1 MSNGNSRAS
10 WKYAFAYT
18 GIVVGAG
25 FATGQEVLQFF
36 ASYGLISFLGVVLTG
51 LIVMFIG
58 RQAAKLGYSTHA
70 ESHVLPLNT
79 LFGKKFG
86 LVIDI
91 ILAFFLYGLAIVM
104 IAGSGATFNEG
115 FGIHPQIGAIILI
128 VLALITLLMDFE
140 KIISVIGVI
149 TPVLVVAMF
158 FIAGYNVLNPMV
170 PLSEVNQ
177 YNDVS
182 RTPTGSWW
190 FDAITYAGF
199 TLATA
204 FSFLSIMG
212 SESARQSIVRRGA
225 IYGGLI
231 IMIIMLLIN
240 FGVLS
245 IIPNAYDVSL
255 PTMEMANNVAPWFG
269 TAYSIIII
277 LLIYNSIVGFL
288 YPFLARFSTP
298 GTKKYKILLVGSLV
312 IGYFGTYVG
321 FVELV
326 NIIYPLFGYVGM
338 VIGIMLTVRWVYL
351 KFKARQLAEKISDN
365 DEEEQ

>member
-1 MSNGNSRAS
+1 MANGKSRAS

-36 ASYGLISFLGVVLTG
+36 ASYGLISFIGVILTG
-51 LIVMFIG
+51 LAVMFIG

-79 LFGKKFG
+79 LFGKKLG
-86 LVIDI
+86 LVVDI

-115 FGIHPQIGAIILI
+115 FGIHPQVGAIILI
-128 VLALITLLMDFE
+128 ILAFITLLMDFD
-140 KIISVIGVI
+140 KIVSIIGVI
-149 TPVLVVAMF
+149 TPVLVIAMF
-158 FIAGYNVLNPMV
+158 FIAGYNILNPMV

-182 RTPTGSWW
+182 RTPTGFWW

-225 IYGGLI
+225 VYGGLLI
-231 IMIIMLLIN
+231 TLLMLLIN

-245 IIPNAYDVSL
+245 IIPNAYDVAL
-255 PTMEMANNVAPWFG
+255 PTMQMAVNVSPWLG
-269 TAYSIIII
+269 TAYSVIII

-288 YPFLARFSTP
+288 FPFLARFTKP
-298 GTKKYKILLVGSLV
+298 GTGKYKILLAASLI

-338 VIGIMLTVRWVYL
+338 TIGVMLTVRWVFL
-351 KFKARQLAEKISDN
+351 KLKARKLAEKLSDN
-365 DEEEQ
+365 EDE

>member
-1 MSNGNSRAS
+1 MSNGNRRAS

-36 ASYGLISFLGVVLTG
+36 ASYGLISFVGVILTG
-51 LIVMFIG
+51 LAIMFIG

-79 LFGKKFG
+79 LFGKKLG
-86 LVIDI
+86 LVVDI

-115 FGIHPQIGAIILI
+115 FGIHPQIGAIVLIIL
-128 VLALITLLMDFE
+128 AFITLLMDFD
-140 KIISVIGVI
+140 KIVSIIGVI
-149 TPVLVVAMF
+149 TPVLVIAMF
-158 FIAGYNVLNPMV
+158 FIATYNVINPMV
-170 PLSEVNQ
+170 PLSEVHL

-225 IYGGLI
+225 VLGGLL
-231 IMIIMLLIN
+231 IMILMLLIN

-245 IIPNAYDVSL
+245 IIPNAYSVSL
-255 PTMEMANNVAPWFG
+255 PTMQMADNISPWLG
-269 TAYSIIII
+269 TAYSVIII

-288 YPFLARFSTP
+288 FPFLARFSRP
-298 GTKKYKILLVGSLV
+298 GTKKYKILLASSLV
-312 IGYFGTYVG
+312 LGYFGTYVG

-338 VIGIMLTVRWVYL
+338 IIGVMLTVRWVFL
-351 KFKARQLAEKISDN
+351 KRKARRLAGRFSRSSRD
-365 DEEEQ
+365 

>member
-1 MSNGNSRAS
+1 MSNGNRRAS

-25 FATGQEVLQFF
+25 FSTGQEVLQFF
-36 ASYGLISFLGVVLTG
+36 ASHGLISIAGVILTG
-51 LIVMFIG
+51 LIIMFIG

-79 LFGKKFG
+79 LFGKKLG
-86 LVIDI
+86 LVVDI
-91 ILAFFLYGLAIVM
+91 ILAFFLYGLAVVM

-115 FGIHPQIGAIILI
+115 FGIHPQIGAIVLIIL
-128 VLALITLLMDFE
+128 AFITLLMDFD
-140 KIISVIGVI
+140 KIISVIGII
-149 TPVLVVAMF
+149 TPVLVIAMF
-158 FIAGYNVLNPMV
+158 FIAGYNILNPMI

-177 YNDVS
+177 YNDPS
-182 RTPTGSWW
+182 WTPTSSWW
-190 FDAITYAGF
+190 FDAITYSGF

-225 IYGGLI
+225 VYGGLL
-231 IMIIMLLIN
+231 IMLLMLLIT

-245 IIPNAYDVSL
+245 ILPIAYDVAL
-255 PTMEMANNVAPWFG
+255 PTMQMAANISPWFG
-269 TAYSIIII
+269 TAYSVIII

-288 YPFLARFSTP
+288 YPFLARFSKP
-298 GTKKYKILLVGSLV
+298 GSKKYKILLIVSLV

-326 NIIYPLFGYVGM
+326 KIIYPLFGYVGL
-338 VIGIMLTVRWVYL
+338 VIGVMLTLRWVFL
-351 KFKARQLAEKISDN
+351 KFKARKLAEKISDSN
-365 DEEEQ
+365 EE

>member
-1 MSNGNSRAS
+1 MSNGFKRAS

-36 ASYGLISFLGVVLTG
+36 SSYGLISIIGVILTG

-58 RQAAKLGYSTHA
+58 RQAAKLGYQTHA

-79 LFGKKFG
+79 LFGTRLGK
-86 LVIDI
+86 VVDI

-115 FGIHPQIGAIILI
+115 FGLNAQAGAIFLI
-128 VLALITLLMDFE
+128 IVAFFTLLMDFD
-140 KIISVIGVI
+140 KIVSVIGAI

-158 FIAGYNVLNPMV
+158 IISGYNILNPMV
-170 PLSEVNQ
+170 PLSEVGE

-182 RTPTGSWW
+182 HSPTGSWW
-190 FDAITYAGF
+190 FDAITYSGF

-225 IYGGLI
+225 IYGGILI
-231 IMIIMLLIN
+231 TLLMLLIN
-240 FGVLS
+240 FGILS
-245 IIPNAYDVSL
+245 IMPAAYDVAL
-255 PTMEMANNVAPWFG
+255 PTMQMANNLSPWIG
-269 TAYSIIII
+269 TAYSVIII
-277 LLIYNSIVGFL
+277 LLIFNSVVGFL
-288 YPFLARFSTP
+288 YPFLTRF
-298 GTKKYKILLVGSLV
+298 TKPKSGKYKLLLVGALV
-312 IGYFGTYVG
+312 LGYLATYIG

-326 NIIYPLFGYVGM
+326 NIIYPLFGYVGLT
-338 VIGIMLTVRWVYL
+338 IGLMLTIRWIFL
-351 KFKARQLAEKISDN
+351 KRKAYNLADKISD
-365 DEEEQ
+365 EE

>member
-1 MSNGNSRAS
+1 MSNGKSWAS
-10 WKYAFAYT
+10 WRYAFAYT

-36 ASYGLISFLGVVLTG
+36 TSYGLISFLGVILTG

-79 LFGKKFG
+79 LFGKKLG
-86 LVIDI
+86 LVVDI

-115 FGIHPQIGAIILI
+115 FGIPTQAGAIILI
-128 VLALITLLMDFE
+128 VLAFVTLLLDFD
-140 KIISVIGVI
+140 KIISIIGFI
-149 TPVLVVAMF
+149 TPLLVIAMF
-158 FIAGYNVLNPMV
+158 FIAGYNILNPMV

-177 YNDVS
+177 YNDIS
-182 RTPTGSWW
+182 KTPTGSWW

-225 IYGGLI
+225 IYGGLLI
-231 IMIIMLLIN
+231 TFLMLLIN

-245 IIPNAYDVSL
+245 IIPSAYDVSL
-255 PTMEMANNVAPWFG
+255 PTMQMAGNIAPWLA
-269 TAYSIIII
+269 TVYSVIII
-277 LLIYNSIVGFL
+277 LLIYNSIVGFMF
-288 YPFLARFSTP
+288 PFLARFTKP
-298 GTKKYKILLVGSLV
+298 GSKKYKILLVVSLV

-326 NIIYPLFGYVGM
+326 NIVYPLFGYVGLI
-338 VIGIMLTVRWVYL
+338 IGLMLTIRWSFL
-351 KFKARQLAEKISDN
+351 KVKARKLAEKISDS
-365 DEEEQ
+365 DE

>member
-1 MSNGNSRAS
+1 MTKGNKRAS

-36 ASYGLISFLGVVLTG
+36 ASHGLISIAGVILTG
-51 LIVMFIG
+51 LIIMFIG

-79 LFGKKFG
+79 LFGKKIG
-86 LVIDI
+86 LIIDI

-115 FGIHPQIGAIILI
+115 FGLHPQAGAIILI
-128 VLALITLLMDFE
+128 ILAFITLLMDFD
-140 KIISVIGVI
+140 KIVSVIGVI
-149 TPVLVVAMF
+149 TPLLVIALF
-158 FIAGYNVLNPMV
+158 LIAGYNILNPMI

-177 YNDVS
+177 YNDPS

-190 FDAITYAGF
+190 FDAVTYSGF

-225 IYGGLI
+225 VYGGLL
-231 IMIIMLLIN
+231 IMFLMLLIT
-240 FGVLS
+240 FGVFS
-245 IIPNAYDVSL
+245 ILPAAYDVAL
-255 PTMEMANNVAPWFG
+255 PTMQMASNIAPWFG
-269 TAYSIIII
+269 TAYSVIII

-288 YPFLARFSTP
+288 FPFLARFTKP
-298 GTKKYKILLVGSLV
+298 GSKKYKILLVTALV
-312 IGYFGTYVG
+312 VGYFGTYVG

-326 NIIYPLFGYVGM
+326 NIIYPLFGYVGLI
-338 VIGIMLTVRWVYL
+338 IGLMLTIRWVFL
-351 KFKARQLAEKISDN
+351 KLKTRRLAERLSDSS
-365 DEEEQ
+365 DE

>member
-1 MSNGNSRAS
+1 MSKGNKRAS

-36 ASYGLISFLGVVLTG
+36 ASYGLISFIGVILTG
-51 LIVMFIG
+51 LIIMFIG

-91 ILAFFLYGLAIVM
+91 ILAFFLYGLAVVM

-115 FGIHPQIGAIILI
+115 FGINAQVGAIVLI
-128 VLALITLLMDFE
+128 VLAFITLLMDFD
-140 KIISVIGVI
+140 KIISIIGVI
-149 TPVLVVAMF
+149 TPVLVIAMF

-170 PLSEVNQ
+170 PLSEVSQ

-182 RTPTGSWW
+182 ATPTGSWW
-190 FDAITYAGF
+190 FDALTYAGF

-225 IYGGLI
+225 IYGGLL
-231 IMIIMLLIN
+231 IMILMLLIN

-245 IIPNAYDVSL
+245 IIPNAYDVAL
-255 PTMEMANNVAPWFG
+255 PTMQMAANVAPWFG
-269 TAYSIIII
+269 TAYSVIII

-288 YPFLARFSTP
+288 YPFLARFTKP
-298 GTKKYKILLVGSLV
+298 GSKKYKILLVTSLV
-312 IGYFGTYVG
+312 VGYFGTYIG

-326 NIIYPLFGYVGM
+326 NIIYPLFGYVGLA
-338 VIGIMLTVRWVYL
+338 IGAALTIRWIYL
-351 KFKARQLAEKISDN
+351 KFKARKLAERLSNHD
-365 DEEEQ
+365 

>member
-1 MSNGNSRAS
+1 MAKGNNRAS

-36 ASYGLISFLGVVLTG
+36 TSYGLYSFIGVVLTG

-79 LFGKKFG
+79 LFGPALGK
-86 LVIDI
+86 VVDI

-104 IAGSGATFNEG
+104 IAGSGATFEEG
-115 FGIHPQIGAIILI
+115 FGLSPQIGAIFLI
-128 VLALITLLMDFE
+128 IVAFFTLLLDFD
-140 KIISVIGVI
+140 KIVSIIGMI
-149 TPVLVVAMF
+149 TPVLVIAMF
-158 FIAGYNVLNPMV
+158 FIAGYNILNPML
-170 PLSEVNQ
+170 PLSEVNL

-182 RTPTGSWW
+182 HTPTGSWW
-190 FDAITYAGF
+190 FDAITYSGF

-225 IYGGLI
+225 IYGGFLI
-231 IMIIMLLIN
+231 MLLMLLIN
-240 FGVLS
+240 FGILS
-245 IIPNAYDVSL
+245 IIPNAYDVAL
-255 PTMEMANNVAPWFG
+255 PTMQMASNIAPWVG
-269 TAYSIIII
+269 TVYSIIII
-277 LLIYNSIVGFL
+277 LLIFNSVVGFL
-288 YPFLARFSTP
+288 YPFLSRF
-298 GTKKYKILLVGSLV
+298 TKPRSGKYKILLIASLV
-312 IGYFGTYVG
+312 IGYFATYVG

-326 NIIYPLFGYVGM
+326 NIIYPLFGYVGIT
-338 VIGIMLTVRWVYL
+338 IGIMLTIRWAFL
-351 KFKARQLAEKISDN
+351 KVKARKLAEKLSD
-365 DEEEQ
+365 DE